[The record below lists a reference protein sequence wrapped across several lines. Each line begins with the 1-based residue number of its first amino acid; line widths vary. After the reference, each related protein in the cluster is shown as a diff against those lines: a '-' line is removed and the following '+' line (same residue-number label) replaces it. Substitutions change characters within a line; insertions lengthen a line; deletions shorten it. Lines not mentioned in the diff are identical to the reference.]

1 MKFSHKVAIPTLT
14 AVFGFMIFMIIIN
27 LILSHNEERVKEVKN
42 IYFPVLE
49 SATVANGTIKQ
60 IEQSFESAVT
70 LGEEDAIKSAE
81 ASYKILLEELAK
93 IERILPS
100 QKNTIAS
107 VSSVA
112 EQYMTQGR
120 SLAQG
125 IIDES
130 IDMNQVRPLGEK
142 LNGLKVKLEKDLQQL
157 KNNSNSSFNQ
167 VIEDSLEASQ
177 SAKSYGLWISIIII
191 VSVLVVSIYTI
202 RSSVR
207 SIVRVSTSL
216 REIAEGEGDLTERIE
231 YKGSQEIEEL
241 VHWFNVFIDKLQ
253 TSIKSVHDSTA
264 GLVEIIDFLT
274 NTSSSTQQSISTQE
288 QSVHSSSEAI
298 DGMSQVVHQIASF
311 AEQASTIAN
320 ETNESAMTG
329 KQMVKSTLD
338 VVSQL
343 ADEVQN
349 TSETIKSLDSH
360 SSSVST
366 ILETIESIAEQTNLL
381 ALNAAIE
388 AARAGEH
395 GRGFAVVA
403 DEVRTLASRTQSST
417 QEIQEVLTQLQSYS
431 RSAVEAIGRGTS
443 KAEESVSQSEKADSS
458 LNEITEKAQQI
469 SEING
474 QIATSTTEQTEAS
487 NRIQANID
495 EIEKVSVEVRNNTNE
510 MDQITNQVK
519 LVSDQLQVVV
529 NQFKV

>member
-14 AVFGFMIFMIIIN
+14 AVVGFLIFMVIIN
-27 LILSHNEERVKEVKN
+27 LILNHNEERIKEVKN

-70 LGEEDAIKSAE
+70 LGEEDAIESAE
-81 ASYKILLEELAK
+81 NSYKVLQQELKK
-93 IERILPS
+93 IEQILPS
-100 QKNTIAS
+100 QKNTILS
-107 VSSVA
+107 VSDMAS
-112 EQYMTQGR
+112 QYMTQGR
-120 SLAQG
+120 NLAQG

-130 IDMNQVRPLGEK
+130 IDMDQIIPLGEK
-142 LNGLKVKLEKDLQQL
+142 LNGLKSKLEQDLGQL
-157 KNNSNSSFNQ
+157 KKNSDADFNK
-167 VIEDSLEASQ
+167 IILDSLESSQ
-177 SAKSYGLWISIIII
+177 NAKVYGLWIAIIII
-191 VSVLVVSIYTI
+191 VSVLVVSIWSI
-202 RSSVR
+202 RSSVQ
-207 SIVRVSTSL
+207 SIVRVSSSL

-231 YKGSQEIEEL
+231 YSGSQEIEEL
-241 VHWFNVFIDKLQ
+241 VRWFNVFIDKLQ
-253 TSIKSVHDSTA
+253 TSITSVRTSTD
-264 GLVEIIDFLT
+264 GLVEIIEFLT
-274 NTSSSTQQSISTQE
+274 NTSSSTQKFISIQE

-298 DGMSQVVHQIASF
+298 QDMSQSVHQVADF
-311 AEQASTIAN
+311 AGQASNIAN
-320 ETNESAMTG
+320 ETNDSALSG
-329 KQMVKSTLD
+329 KRMVESTLD
-338 VVSQL
+338 VVQEL
-343 ADEVQN
+343 AQEVQN
-349 TSETIKSLDSH
+349 TSETVKSLDSH

-417 QEIQEVLTQLQSYS
+417 QEIQEVLSQLQSYS
-431 RSAVEAIGRGTS
+431 RSAVEAITRGSS
-443 KAEESVSQSEKADSS
+443 KAEESVSQSEKANSS

-469 SEING
+469 SEINR
-474 QIATSTTEQTEAS
+474 QIASSTTEQTAAS
-487 NRIQANID
+487 NRIQNNID
-495 EIEKVSVEVRNNTNE
+495 EIEKVSTDVINNTNE